1 MPTLDD
7 FNDEPADQAVQ
18 ALRAC
23 NAAPRFAAEIVAGRP
38 YRDVET
44 LVGRAEEVARA
55 LPWADVAIALAA
67 HPRIGDRVDGSSA
80 EAESSRREQSSMGD
94 ADAATRD
101 ALLEG
106 NRAYEERFDHVF
118 LIRASGRSPEEMLA
132 ELRRRLDNDE
142 DAERAEVTAQ
152 LAQITGLRVRAMVSD
167 TTATGERA
175 SQRHARSRQ
184 GVSIAASASQRGAER
199 PRRRPT
205 TSSPEGSQ

>member
-1 MPTLDD
+1 VQPGWHPLTVAALED

-18 ALRAC
+18 KLRAC

-44 LVGRAEEVARA
+44 LVSRAEEVTRA
-55 LPWADVAIALAA
+55 LPWEDVAIALTA
-67 HPRIGDRVDGSSA
+67 HPRIGGHVEGASA
-80 EAESSRREQSSMGD
+80 EAESARREQSSMDD

-118 LIRASGRSPEEMLA
+118 LIRASGRSPEQMLA

-142 DAERAEVTAQ
+142 ETEHAEVTGQ
-152 LAQITGLRVRAMVSD
+152 LAEITAQRVRGLVS
-167 TTATGERA
+167 
-175 SQRHARSRQ
+175 
-184 GVSIAASASQRGAER
+184 
-199 PRRRPT
+199 
-205 TSSPEGSQ
+205 

>member
-1 MPTLDD
+1 VAALDD

-44 LVGRAEEVARA
+44 LVGRAEEVSRA
-55 LPWADVAIALAA
+55 LPWTDVAIALAA

-80 EAESSRREQSSMGD
+80 EVESSRREQSSMDD
-94 ADAATRD
+94 ADATIRD

-106 NRAYEERFDHVF
+106 NRAYEQRFDHVF

-132 ELRRRLDNDE
+132 ELRRRMDNDE
-142 DAERAEVTAQ
+142 DTERAEVTEQ
-152 LAQITGLRVRAMVSD
+152 LAQITALRVRELLA
-167 TTATGERA
+167 
-175 SQRHARSRQ
+175 
-184 GVSIAASASQRGAER
+184 
-199 PRRRPT
+199 
-205 TSSPEGSQ
+205 